1 MSYKVA
7 AAVAACALA
16 LTSASAQAQSGPET
30 EATQLDD
37 VVVLARRSQTP
48 IWEVSRGDRSL
59 ILVGGIR
66 GLPRDFAWNPEGL
79 EAATAR
85 ADRILYPPEGRVSPA
100 DIIRLIWRGRSVARL
115 PEGTTTADWLPAE
128 TQSRLEAVMA
138 GERNDDWRQQGFF
151 LMQFDLLQDKAGFR
165 RGGRDVEDVVRR
177 AARGARIQ
185 GESVG
190 FVRGD
195 ELVDDLITASPS
207 ASAPCIAAAV
217 LAAEAGPT
225 AFLDRAED
233 WRGLR
238 VPDVIANPLDVAL
251 GQCWP
256 WGDPEIGTQL
266 RGQWLTALSTA
277 LDQPGVTLAIAPLR
291 LLAEPGGVLDGLEA
305 QGFEVVGPEWK
316 AGPVAHASSQEQP

>member
-1 MSYKVA
+1 MSCKVA

-16 LTSASAQAQSGPET
+16 LTSASAQAQTQTGPET

-100 DIIRLIWRGRSVARL
+100 DIIRLIFRARSIARL
-115 PEGTTTADWLPAE
+115 PEGTTTADWLPAG
-128 TQSRLEAVMA
+128 TQARLQTIMA
-138 GERNDDWRQQGFF
+138 DERNEDWRTQGFL

-165 RGGRDVEDVVRR
+165 RSGRDVEDVVRR
-177 AARGARIQ
+177 AARGERIK

-195 ELVDDLITASPS
+195 EIVDNLITASPS

-266 RGQWLTALSTA
+266 RGQWLTALSNA
-277 LDQPGVTLAIAPLR
+277 LDQPGVTLAVAPLR

-316 AGPVAHASSQEQP
+316 GPAPE